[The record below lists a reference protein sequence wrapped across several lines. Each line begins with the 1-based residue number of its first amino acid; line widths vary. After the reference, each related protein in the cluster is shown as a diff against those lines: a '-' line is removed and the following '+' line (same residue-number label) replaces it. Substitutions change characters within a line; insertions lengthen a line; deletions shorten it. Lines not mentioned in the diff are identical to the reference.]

1 MFRGQKIGDA
11 EGLTCAIHS
20 SVSGRVRDIQ
30 PIIDAM
36 GRKTN
41 HIVIENDFKNTLD
54 PSIIPFSKPLAE
66 ATPEEIMQVIKNAGI
81 SGMGGAAFPTHAKI
95 ASAMGKAKKLIVNCA
110 ECEPYITANHRLL
123 LETPQFVIGG
133 TLIIMKALSIE
144 EGVLAVEA
152 NKANAIALLKETVKD
167 KDMLCVKTLKT
178 KYPQGDERQLIYAID
193 KIEIPQGKLPAD
205 VGRVVF
211 NAETCSKTYRAFTTG
226 LPVIDR
232 IVTVDGDCVVK
243 PQNLRVAIGTPF
255 SDVINYCGGLKERPA
270 KIISGG
276 PMMGFAQW
284 NPDTPVIKG
293 TAAILVL
300 SSDSVAKQVKNSVC
314 IHCGNCV
321 RVCPM
326 HLMPNYYSMY
336 TRKGL
341 YERCLDFD
349 LMSCM
354 ECGSCTYICPAGIPI
369 IQHIRTSKAKIR
381 EKKNTKK

>member
-1 MFRGQKIGDA
+1 MHIIIIQIGVIVLALTFRGGIHIDDHKTTEHCVITDMPAPAVVYIPVSQHIGAPCIPTVHPGDTVFRGQKIGDA

-211 NAETCSKTYRAFTTG
+211 NAETCSKTYRSFTSG
-226 LPVIDR
+226 LPVI
-232 IVTVDGDCVVK
+232 
-243 PQNLRVAIGTPF
+243 
-255 SDVINYCGGLKERPA
+255 
-270 KIISGG
+270 
-276 PMMGFAQW
+276 
-284 NPDTPVIKG
+284 
-293 TAAILVL
+293 
-300 SSDSVAKQVKNSVC
+300 
-314 IHCGNCV
+314 
-321 RVCPM
+321 
-326 HLMPNYYSMY
+326 
-336 TRKGL
+336 
-341 YERCLDFD
+341 
-349 LMSCM
+349 
-354 ECGSCTYICPAGIPI
+354 
-369 IQHIRTSKAKIR
+369 
-381 EKKNTKK
+381 